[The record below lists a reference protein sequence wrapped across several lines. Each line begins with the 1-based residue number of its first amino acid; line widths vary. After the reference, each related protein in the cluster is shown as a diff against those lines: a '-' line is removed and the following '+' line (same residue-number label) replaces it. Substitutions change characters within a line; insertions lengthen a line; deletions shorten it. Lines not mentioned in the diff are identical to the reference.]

1 MKGVGS
7 WQRKIR
13 EIGLMGLMGPIGLIK
28 DEVGSQE
35 LRKKMPGT
43 ERSLFNSAPGTFLP
57 ANCQLPTASHEQE

>member
-13 EIGLMGLMGPIGLIK
+13 EIGLIK

-35 LRKKMPGT
+35 LREKIPGT
-43 ERSLFNSAPGTFLP
+43 ERSLFNSAP
-57 ANCQLPTASHEQE
+57 

>member
-13 EIGLMGLMGPIGLIK
+13 GIGLMGLMGPIGLIK

-35 LRKKMPGT
+35 LREKIPGT
-43 ERSLFNSAPGTFLP
+43 ERSLFNSAP
-57 ANCQLPTASHEQE
+57 